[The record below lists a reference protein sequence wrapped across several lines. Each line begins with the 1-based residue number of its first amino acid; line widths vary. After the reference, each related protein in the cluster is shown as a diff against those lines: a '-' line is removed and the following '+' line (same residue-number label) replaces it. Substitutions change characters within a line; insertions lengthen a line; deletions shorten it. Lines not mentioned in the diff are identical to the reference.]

1 MQRLKSY
8 RKAVI
13 AVFDSHYDKLNTV
26 LKGNIPSLIEKVVQ
40 ARLISR
46 LSDESYG
53 SVYAEI
59 KANLEFPKS
68 AEKLQTYY
76 QHFLEILDNLGKPV
90 ARVSKSIA
98 AQLSI
103 LTGKIYMYI

>member
-1 MQRLKSY
+1 M
-8 RKAVI
+8 
-13 AVFDSHYDKLNTV
+13 
-26 LKGNIPSLIEKVVQ
+26 LKGNIPSLIEKVLQ

-46 LSDESYG
+46 LPDESHG
-53 SVYAEI
+53 SLYAEI

-76 QHFLEILDNLGKPV
+76 QRFLKILDNLGKPV
-90 ARVSKSIA
+90 AHVSKSIA
-98 AQLSI
+98 AQLST

>member
-1 MQRLKSY
+1 MF
-8 RKAVI
+8 V
-13 AVFDSHYDKLNTV
+13 
-26 LKGNIPSLIEKVVQ
+26 EKVIE
-40 ARLISR
+40 AGLITR
-46 LSDESYG
+46 YTDENYA

-76 QHFLEILDNLGKPV
+76 QRFLKILDNLGKPV

-103 LTGKIYMYI
+103 LTGKIYMNI